1 MGVYSKRIEDILTKF
16 PMFDN
21 ELFKYDNYTYHIQF
35 YLLNP
40 KNKQAYENERF
51 ASFESY
57 GLLNNSS
64 DCAKRAEEMLKQYN
78 KIIIAESGIT
88 NDVFIKDLTITTHP
102 AYGDENVH
110 AASEEFKL
118 KIVESAGNGL
128 VNKMHLVST
137 LLGYRSYIDMPVF
150 ISIWFTGYDNTN
162 KENPEV
168 MISDP
173 IYGRNTYTF
182 QCVIEEVTTSVD
194 MESTTYDMIL
204 RPTTDIGLKSTY
216 SNMNNIQFEPWEKG
230 CTFASILE
238 KLKKYKNNEL
248 MEAFR
253 ESYVSMYG
261 KTINGSLDA
270 VDIRILYKG
279 TDSDRYYKTLTD
291 TSKSYSQEALEFLDE
306 YQQKYDRENYL
317 RNWTTGYKNNP
328 EYQEIRKWQE
338 ENKAKFDLLIESTDN
353 RGWFSK
359 FWNSLDPSKIKASKE
374 TLNSLMYDFKP
385 EDLENHVD
393 GYWPGGIYKPQVASN
408 ICSMISEIWNICAP
422 KSGIIPT
429 FTMVPSYIGDYGN
442 KAYYKII
449 LYVTMIEYPGLVDLI
464 QSLDKND
471 YYKNANETQKA
482 YLDFIINQKSLLK
495 RYHYLLNGKD
505 TSVLSYDTKEDM
517 FWYLNAGSFLD
528 KLSQAQTPSVNQ
540 NDVDVIVNEL
550 NVERR
555 YIEYVSDI
563 VESKIDDIKNN
574 NPNNHRIT
582 IDDLYFLIDEYS
594 VDDISSSIF
603 RAAQLNDLIVELQTQ
618 QVQENTEKNDGSA
631 NVQKELNSNINKSMI
646 GAKAMLSHDQK
657 LELKLKIIGD
667 PYWISFCS
675 EDVPTLDYALPH
687 IVMCIKT
694 YSKLNEQDTPVEDK
708 MMELNT
714 IYTVT
719 DITSTF
725 SDGVFTQ
732 ELHGYVPLPF
742 TISGQPEEY
751 DKKEAERLRTMKIL
765 ENSKGELWSIN
776 QLNDKLN
783 EKSVVFKK
791 PENKY
796 STLDKALGKDKLDET
811 IKDYNQSKK
820 SVVFKK
826 D

>member
-1 MGVYSKRIEDILTKF
+1 MGIYTKKVEDILTKF

-35 YLLNP
+35 FLLNP
-40 KNKQAYENERF
+40 KDKQEYETERF
-51 ASFESY
+51 ASFESL

-64 DCAKRAEEMLKQYN
+64 DNAKIAEEMLKEYN

-88 NDVFIKDLTITTHP
+88 NDVFIKDLTIVTKP

-118 KIVESAGNGL
+118 KIIESAGNAL
-128 VNKMHLVST
+128 VNKIHLVST

-150 ISIWFTGYDNTN
+150 LSIWFTGYNNTN
-162 KENPEV
+162 KEKPEE
-168 MISDP
+168 IITDP

-182 QCVIEEVTTSVD
+182 QCIIEEVTTSVNL
-194 MESTTYDMIL
+194 ESTSYDMIL

-216 SNMNNIQFEPWEKG
+216 SNMNNIQFEPWEKN

-238 KLKKYKNNEL
+238 KLKKYKNDEL
-248 MEAFR
+248 EQAFR
-253 ESYVSMYG
+253 ESYNAMYG
-261 KTINGSLDA
+261 KTINGVLDA
-270 VDIRILYKG
+270 IDIRIKHKQS
-279 TDSDRYYKTLTD
+279 DSDRYYKTLTD
-291 TSKSYSQEALEFLDE
+291 TSKSSAQEMLDFLDE
-306 YQQKYDRENYL
+306 YGKAYAARNGNYATKEQMDYLKEHEYDAVIL
-317 RNWTTGYKNNP
+317 
-328 EYQEIRKWQE
+328 
-338 ENKAKFDLLIESTDN
+338 
-353 RGWFSK
+353 
-359 FWNSLDPSKIKASKE
+359 
-374 TLNSLMYDFKP
+374 LNSIGDVGPIERHFKNQWTDRREEIAEAKKKLNSIMYDFKP
-385 EDLENHVD
+385 EDMENHVD

-471 YYKNANETQKA
+471 YYKDVNKIQKE
-482 YLDFIINQKSLLK
+482 YLDYIIKEKSLLK

-517 FWYLNAGSFLD
+517 FWYLNAGNFMD
-528 KLSQAQTPSVNQ
+528 KLSQIQTPNINQ
-540 NDVDVIVNEL
+540 NDVEMIENEL
-550 NVERR
+550 NSEKK
-555 YIEYVSDI
+555 YIQYVSDI
-563 VESKIDDIKNN
+563 VNSKIDNMKKK

-582 IDDLYFLIDEYS
+582 IDDLYFLIDEFA
-594 VDDISSSIF
+594 VDDISSSIL
-603 RAAQLNDLIVELQTQ
+603 RASQLNDLKVQLQTQ
-618 QVQENTEKNDGSA
+618 QVQVDTEKQQVSA
-631 NVQKELNSNINKSMI
+631 EEQKQLNSDINKGLI

-657 LELKLKIIGD
+657 LELKLKIVGD

-675 EDVPTLDYALPH
+675 EDIPTLDYALPH
-687 IVMCIKT
+687 VVMCIKT

-714 IYTVT
+714 LYTIV

-751 DKKEAERLRTMKIL
+751 DYKEAEKLRTMKIL
-765 ENSKGELWSIN
+765 ENSKGKIWSIS

-783 EKSVVFKK
+783 EKSPVFKK
-791 PENKY
+791 ENEEKY
-796 STLDKALGKDKLDET
+796 SLLDKALNKDKIDEMV
-811 IKDYNQSKK
+811 KNYNQSKK